1 MTCTFFGHKNAPY
14 SIKSFLEQEII
25 LLIKKGVDTFLVGNN
40 GNFDL
45 MVQGVVEKI
54 ALSNKSIKYSIVLSR
69 IDESA
74 ISGNQSA
81 TIFPEGFERYPKR
94 FAISKRNDWLIS
106 NSSYAIVYVQDKYS
120 NSYKWAQKAIK
131 KNLKT
136 INLFDKNKADT
147 K

>member
-1 MTCTFFGHKNAPY
+1 
-14 SIKSFLEQEII
+14 
-25 LLIKKGVDTFLVGNN
+25 
-40 GNFDL
+40 

-74 ISGNQSA
+74 IGGNQSA
-81 TIFPEGFERYPKR
+81 TIFPEGFEWYPKR